1 MKGNT
6 CKCITLMGI
15 LALAGCSG
23 SSSGDNP
30 ISNGD
35 DNIMSGST
43 ASPFDNSNAVNERF
57 GALTSRNIA
66 PDIDED
72 SQTAV
77 VRSINDFSLN
87 VHRIVAA
94 SDPDNGSV
102 ESGYSAA
109 VALSMAYAGTASTTQ
124 SALANMLGV
133 DDIEES
139 VLHSANNALGLA
151 LTSRS
156 NEDLVL
162 HTANRVF
169 VRPGFE
175 LQNRYMDIV
184 TGDYGAPV
192 TEADFAGANEEVTQ
206 LVNAWVSQQTGGFI
220 PKIVDSFSPQT
231 VFALLNT
238 IFLDAGWQDEY
249 QAIGAQAF
257 NAIDGSTVSVESFG
271 GRSQLP
277 LLRNDDLLAVEIPYG
292 GGDIAMLILMPTS
305 LADFESTLDAVSV
318 NNVVN
323 AMSNSDVRFTVP
335 NWEDEAELDLV
346 ELLAPLGFPPNP
358 WDFGRMVEGG
368 TSLEVF
374 AIQKARIEVDENGT
388 RAAAVTVV
396 GGIESVPEFV
406 TIDRPFVYM
415 IRDRVTGLILFTGR
429 VVSPGE

>member
-1 MKGNT
+1 MTLLTHLSRTLVPFCIGT
-6 CKCITLMGI
+6 ALITLV
-15 LALAGCSG
+15 AC
-23 SSSGDNP
+23 SSSSSNP
-30 ISNGD
+30 DGEP
-35 DNIMSGST
+35 GSDLSSFS
-43 ASPFDNSNAVNERF
+43 ASEHLTERF
-57 GALTSRNIA
+57 GSITSRDASPEVSDATREAYIEALN
-66 PDIDED
+66 
-72 SQTAV
+72 
-77 VRSINDFSLN
+77 NFSLDL
-87 VHRIVAA
+87 HRVSSEQA
-94 SDPDNGSV
+94 PQEGSV

-249 QAIGAQAF
+249 QAIGAQPF

-335 NWEDEAELDLV
+335 SWEDEAELDLV
-346 ELLAPLGFPPNP
+346 GLLAPLGFPPNP